1 MPLGFGKSFKEV
13 HVIQQTE
20 LDGLSSVQSQGDL
33 QHIQQSS
40 GMTHS
45 PVPGF
50 TVLPLIKLVPL
61 SVTAKHEVSRSKAR
75 QSTRHE
81 ALYIPLSI
89 SFSLSLSLLKQFLY
103 LSVPVLGLVGEGSE
117 GQDLASFRARAPQR
131 PFQRPQIQQNLKAF
145 VSKLTGTESGY
156 ARLPM
161 LPEPPAT
168 QHSKS
173 SAAGQDQEVHF
184 FAAQPAALA
193 MLWGK
198 RDIAKHFCSAKE
210 GPL

>member
-61 SVTAKHEVSRSKAR
+61 SVTAKHEIGRSKAR
-75 QSTRHE
+75 QTTRHE
-81 ALYIPLSI
+81 ALYIFLSI
-89 SFSLSLSLLKQFLY
+89 SLSLSLLKQFLY

-145 VSKLTGTESGY
+145 VSKFTGTKSGY
-156 ARLPM
+156 VRLPM

-168 QHSKS
+168 QHSNS

-193 MLWGK
+193 MLWG
-198 RDIAKHFCSAKE
+198 
-210 GPL
+210 